1 MTLDF
6 RRLAVAT
13 AGFCTFLHLYGPQA
27 LLPEL
32 AREFG
37 VGAAQI
43 SAMITAST
51 LAIALTAP
59 FTGAAADVLGR
70 KRLITAAMFGVA
82 VPVVME
88 TFATTAGT
96 LIFWRFIEGLMLPPI
111 FAVVLAYVGDEWP
124 PREVAGVAGLYVSAS
139 SLGGFSGR
147 MIPGLVGDLAGWRC
161 GFLALAIIGLA
172 GAVIVAIKLP
182 REKHFKGSEGFLASG
197 RQMLRHLGNLQLMA
211 TCAVG
216 FGVLFNFI
224 AVFTYVSFRLAAPP
238 YNFTPTLLG
247 LVFVTYMAGTV
258 VTPWTGRVVMRYGRR
273 TLMIGVFSVW
283 LAGLALLLAPS
294 LVLIMLGLSLCAG
307 AGMLCQ
313 ATSTGYVTASATE
326 GRSSAIGLYVS
337 SFYTGGSVGGLAG
350 GAVWSAAGWPA
361 VVALC
366 MAVVAVMAMI
376 VIFVWSARSPDG
388 GRPAH

>member
-1 MTLDF
+1 MTFDF
-6 RRLAVAT
+6 RRFAVAT

-32 AREFG
+32 ARDFG

-59 FTGAAADVLGR
+59 FTGAVADVLGR
-70 KRLITAAMFGVA
+70 KRLITAAMFAVA
-82 VPVVME
+82 VPVLIE
-88 TFATTAGT
+88 TVAASPGT
-96 LIFWRFIEGLMLPPI
+96 LIFWRFVEGLLLPPI
-111 FAVVLAYVGDEWP
+111 FTVMLAYVGDEWP
-124 PREVAGVAGLYVSAS
+124 RNEVAGVAGLYVSAS

-147 MIPGLVGDLAGWRC
+147 MVPGLVGDLAGWRY
-161 GFLALAIIGLA
+161 GFLALAIIGFA
-172 GAVIVAIKLP
+172 GAIIVAAKLP
-182 REKHFKGSEGFLASG
+182 REKHFKSSEGILVSC
-197 RQMLRHLGNLQLMA
+197 RQMLRHLGNLQLIA

-224 AVFTYVSFRLAAPP
+224 AIFTYVSFRLAAPP

-247 LVFVTYMAGTV
+247 AVFVTYMVGTV

-273 TLMIGVFSVW
+273 ALMIGVIAVW
-283 LAGLALLLAPS
+283 LVGLALLLASP

-307 AGMLCQ
+307 CGMLCQ
-313 ATSTGYVTASATE
+313 ATSTAFVTASVAN

-337 SFYTGGSVGGLAG
+337 SFYIGGSIGGVAAGALWHAG
-350 GAVWSAAGWPA
+350 GWWA

-366 MAVVAVMAMI
+366 MAVVAVMGMI
-376 VIFVWSARSPDG
+376 IVFVWSAAK
-388 GRPAH
+388 PAPK